1 MDVEIGELGTLALA
15 DGLIIS
21 SPAVRTPLSSIRL
34 YRDDRSS
41 LPPLPFFVLL
51 PLLLESMSASLIR
64 RELRRPASGIE
75 NMPIDDPFD
84 LPSFVIFCSPVRYR
98 FWRDC
103 RVPEASTVVVSI
115 SGEDGNDAS
124 GEGVLE
130 SAGSGSRG
138 DHGGTVGASASFTL
152 TVNSSSCSSSS
163 DCRRVRL
170 ERSVS
175 PRRKLDRRGDRTAGV
190 PTELLYGDDSGV
202 FGNDARLGY
211 SPLVAGEDGVD
222 RSGLPFR
229 LLGRGGGRSPPGARS
244 AWKVG
249 DDTRDTKPSV
259 WTGRHTHAYAESH
272 KADTGL
278 NANAPKGRSAS
289 PSNAAFNT

>member
-1 MDVEIGELGTLALA
+1 MTPPVEETTAQEYDLQFGVNVLGHYYLTQL
-15 DGLIIS
+15 
-21 SPAVRTPLSSIRL
+21 
-34 YRDDRSS
+34 
-41 LPPLPFFVLL
+41 LL

-138 DHGGTVGASASFTL
+138 DHGGTVGPSASFTL
-152 TVNSSSCSSSS
+152 TVNSSSCSSS
-163 DCRRVRL
+163 
-170 ERSVS
+170 
-175 PRRKLDRRGDRTAGV
+175 
-190 PTELLYGDDSGV
+190 
-202 FGNDARLGY
+202 F
-211 SPLVAGEDGVD
+211 
-222 RSGLPFR
+222 
-229 LLGRGGGRSPPGARS
+229 PGAVSIPSWASSRS
-244 AWKVG
+244 RLHRETSAGKG
-249 DDTRDTKPSV
+249 APTRTPGNCEPV
-259 WTGRHTHAYAESH
+259 YCG
-272 KADTGL
+272 
-278 NANAPKGRSAS
+278 
-289 PSNAAFNT
+289 